1 MMEDNLTKAKR
12 ALMTPKQLC
21 PTGANVPALESNVN
35 PGEQD
40 VHKLTKLREVL
51 IKKSREYRTT
61 FPKYSGESK
70 KEQAWCAKICYHA
83 RDYRADT
90 ITAEDVKLQ
99 FTEQ

>member
-1 MMEDNLTKAKR
+1 
-12 ALMTPKQLC
+12 MTPKHLC
-21 PTGANVPALESNVN
+21 PTGANVHVLESKAN

-40 VHKLTKLREVL
+40 ADKLTKLREVL

-90 ITAEDVKLQ
+90 ITVEDVK
-99 FTEQ
+99 FAI